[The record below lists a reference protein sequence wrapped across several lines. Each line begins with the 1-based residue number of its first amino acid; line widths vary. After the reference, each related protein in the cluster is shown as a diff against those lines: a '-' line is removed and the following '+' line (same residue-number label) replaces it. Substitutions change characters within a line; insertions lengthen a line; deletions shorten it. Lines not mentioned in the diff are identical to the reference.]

1 MTMEIMSMGIRIT
14 KVFRMMLTKMGLGEE
29 KT

>member
-1 MTMEIMSMGIRIT
+1 MTMGIMSMRIRIT
-14 KVFRMMLTKMGLGEE
+14 KVSRMMLTKMGLGEE